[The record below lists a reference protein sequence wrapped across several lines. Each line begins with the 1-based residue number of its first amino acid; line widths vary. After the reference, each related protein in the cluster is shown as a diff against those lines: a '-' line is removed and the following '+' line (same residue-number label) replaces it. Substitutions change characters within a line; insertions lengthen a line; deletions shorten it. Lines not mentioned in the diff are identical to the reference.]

1 MSGQKTEHTGNSP
14 PRLYIKMT
22 GSKVGEAKL
31 AASDLAEIIGRTQQ
45 ALKRIGQVLY
55 GQGSLGKG
63 RKKKDIEERCQLFV
77 VAWEKGSAI
86 AALELAYPPA
96 QLDLFGYIGE
106 ESLKA
111 FLAGMETIA
120 TDARQPSALP
130 TGFDVGV
137 LQTCD
142 ALGKVLEHGIDEIA
156 FRSENGKAPRN
167 IVYDT
172 KLRDSVRN
180 LLGQPADLGRSSK
193 VGRLEELNGHG
204 SLTGRLW
211 EADGTRWTCHFK
223 QEHVEL
229 LPDAWMC
236 SVQLTGRAIVEEGRE
251 RFLEVDSII
260 ILDEEVGSDDGQSDA
275 MPFWKSIP
283 LEELAVQQGVS
294 AVDDLDEI
302 ASLWP
307 ADDDPDELL
316 RHILTERGERRKL
329 SESRG
334 NAE

>member
-1 MSGQKTEHTGNSP
+1 MNGQKTEHTGNSL
-14 PRLYIKMT
+14 PRLYIRMT
-22 GSKVGEAKL
+22 GSKVGEARL

-55 GQGSLGKG
+55 GQESLGKG
-63 RKKKDIEERCQLFV
+63 RKKRDIEELCQIFV
-77 VAWEKGSAI
+77 VAWEKGSAV
-86 AALELAYPPA
+86 AALELASPPD
-96 QLDLFGYIGE
+96 QLNLLGYIGE

-111 FLAGMETIA
+111 FISGMETIA
-120 TDARQPSALP
+120 IGSPEPLALP
-130 TGFDVGV
+130 SGFNIGV

-142 ALGKVLEHGIDEIA
+142 ALGKVLEHGIDEVS
-156 FRSENGKAPRN
+156 FRSENGRASKSV
-167 IVYDT
+167 VYDM
-172 KLRDSVRN
+172 KLRDSVRR

-204 SLTGRLW
+204 SLTGRFW

-229 LPDAWMC
+229 LPDAWMH
-236 SVQLTGRAIVEEGRE
+236 SVKLTGRAIVEEGRE

-260 ILDEEVGSDDGQSDA
+260 ILDEEVGSDDGQTEVT
-275 MPFWKSIP
+275 PFWKSVP
-283 LEELAVQQGVS
+283 LEELAEQQGVS

-302 ASLWP
+302 TALWP

-316 RHILTERGERRKL
+316 QHILTERGERRKL
-329 SESRG
+329 NESRG
-334 NAE
+334 STE